1 MFSRCLKRG
10 RLSRM
15 VAAQLLA
22 APASPWTSSR
32 LCSSDALQPT
42 GDSAVSFP
50 STAPPVVGQQPAVP
64 LPGANSPGLAVATP
78 SSGAMSA
85 PATAISGWCNTLS
98 DCVVKAGEL
107 RQQLRMQELGA
118 ETAQVITREGL
129 EEYIDELK
137 TTASEEVDAL
147 VTTMKEDQAL
157 VQKAGMNE
165 LRRSLYYAITLKKK
179 DWIDEPQ
186 YQTMMK
192 GLSME
197 FLRRDYDGA
206 LSADDVLFVSTHI
219 VMSNYYN
226 RHLWNRMEQSL
237 FKFKTFENIDVA
249 TVKGLS
255 TKLFRSRR
263 DASKESLDV
272 RRKILGAMSVR
283 VGVLANDFELPALLG
298 ILQCYTQHD
307 LMPKHVEPLALRA
320 INHINDFTPQEC
332 AQLIGI
338 LRKWN
343 LMRLE
348 VCEKLVERITISEV
362 LTNGMVLTSL
372 LAIRTCFQRVSEGGR
387 NAINAEPTKQ
397 KLRGLG
403 EQVACRMDEV
413 EFPTLN
419 SILTAMDVVVQTKIF
434 TPKKCLQGMFEQ
446 ANVMIGTM
454 LEGKELTTKR
464 GTTRRPIT
472 AEEGRQL
479 QGMLYH
485 YGPEVC
491 PELDSRLKQAFK
503 AGVLPD
509 ESSVF

>member
-1 MFSRCLKRG
+1 MFALRAAFTNQR
-10 RLSRM
+10 RLMAPSL
-15 VAAQLLA
+15 VCAALRWQA
-22 APASPWTSSR
+22 ATT
-32 LCSSDALQPT
+32 DALEPAASNYVAMAP
-42 GDSAVSFP
+42 SAP
-50 STAPPVVGQQPAVP
+50 IVVGQQPAVP
-64 LPGANSPGLAVATP
+64 LPGANSPALALATP
-78 SSGAMSA
+78 AGSGLTG

-98 DCVVKAGEL
+98 DCVVKADEL

-118 ETAQVITREGL
+118 DTAQVITKEGM
-129 EEYIDELK
+129 EEFVEELK
-137 TTASEEVDAL
+137 ATAGQEVDAL
-147 VTTMKEDQAL
+147 VSTMREDGSL
-157 VQKAGMNE
+157 IQKAGMNE
-165 LRRSLYYAITLKKK
+165 LRRSLYYAITLKRR
-179 DWIDEPQ
+179 DWIEETQ
-186 YQTMMK
+186 YQSLMK
-192 GLSME
+192 GLSLE

-206 LSADDVLFVSTHI
+206 LSADDVLFVSTHV

-237 FKFKTFENIDVA
+237 FKFRTFDNIDIA

-272 RRKILGAMSVR
+272 RRKILNAMAHR
-283 VGVLANDFELPALLG
+283 VGMLANDFELPALLG

-320 INHINDFTPQEC
+320 VNHITDFTPQEC
-332 AQLIGI
+332 SQLIGI

-348 VCEKLVERITISEV
+348 VCEKLVERITISET
-362 LTNGMVLTSL
+362 LTNGMIVTSL

-397 KLRGLG
+397 KLRGMG

-419 SILTAMDVVVQTKIF
+419 SILTCLDVVVQAKIYV
-434 TPKKCLQGMFEQ
+434 PKKCLQNMFGQ
-446 ANVMIGTM
+446 ANTMIGDTM
-454 LEGKELTTKR
+454 DGKELLTKR
-464 GTTRRPIT
+464 GKSRRPIT

-479 QGMLYH
+479 QAMLYH
-485 YGPEVC
+485 YGAEVC
-491 PELDSRLKQAFK
+491 PELDARLKQAFRD
-503 AGVLPD
+503 GVLPD